1 MEIAKDIKNVNN
13 NIGGK
18 SIEEVKKFSSV
29 SQSITEDILYGS
41 EIRSRI
47 TVAKNAFQEKQMFL
61 SLTNMDIELWKRWIT
76 LLIWLI
82 ALYGSEVWTKENYKL
97 SRLDIVTGCRESVSW
112 KEKTSNKQVLEF
124 GQIDSYWKIF
134 KMSAQYETW
143 RPTVKSTLGQDPGE
157 IKVRMF
163 KKQWHQAGV

>member
-1 MEIAKDIKNVNN
+1 MEIVKDIKNVNN

-82 ALYGSEVWTKENYKL
+82 ALYGSEVWSKEN
-97 SRLDIVTGCRESVSW
+97 
-112 KEKTSNKQVLEF
+112 
-124 GQIDSYWKIF
+124 
-134 KMSAQYETW
+134 
-143 RPTVKSTLGQDPGE
+143 
-157 IKVRMF
+157 
-163 KKQWHQAGV
+163 